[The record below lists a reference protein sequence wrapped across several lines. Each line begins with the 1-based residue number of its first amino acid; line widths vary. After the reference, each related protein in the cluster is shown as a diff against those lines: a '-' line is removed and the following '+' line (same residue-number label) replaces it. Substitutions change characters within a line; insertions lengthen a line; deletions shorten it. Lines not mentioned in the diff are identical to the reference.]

1 MIGDY
6 VMSTSIMNAES
17 VKCNDDS
24 MYTVA
29 VPPKEGAKGF
39 KLTDCKAKKDKE
51 TGNYALTAV
60 LNGRQSDNADEVIPD
75 GTLLPNGSKA
85 KSRGTVFEDQI
96 ISLQGVPLE
105 GLIASKLTKAL
116 YDIDSDGWRKFIE
129 SEKEICE
136 LDLFATKGEG
146 RSKVAEE
153 YKTVLAMFKE
163 AAEDADHKGTLAD
176 GVTKLTHQW
185 LRGVELDQEH
195 TKHNGIVALLTQERA
210 KIAERG
216 EQAKGLDIS

>member
-1 MIGDY
+1 MSAS
-6 VMSTSIMNAES
+6 VME
-17 VKCNDDS
+17 VKSMVCSDD
-24 MYTVA
+24 VA
-29 VPPKEGAKGF
+29 YDVAMPSKEGIKGF
-39 KLTDCKAKKDKE
+39 KLTECKAKKDKE

-60 LNGRQSDNADEVIPD
+60 LNGRQSDNADDTIPD

-85 KSRGTVFEDQI
+85 KSQGTVFEDQI
-96 ISLQGVPLE
+96 VSLQGVPLE
-105 GLIASKLTKAL
+105 GLIASKLTKSL
-116 YDIDSDGWRKFIE
+116 YDIDSEGWRKFIDTQ
-129 SEKEICE
+129 KEVCE

-153 YKTVLAMFKE
+153 YKIVLAMFKE

-176 GVTKLTHQW
+176 KVTKLTHQW

-195 TKHNGIVALLTQERA
+195 TKHDGIVALLTQERA

-216 EQAKGLDIS
+216 EQAKELDIS